1 MDAVKEKLLDK
12 CSEIAEKLRPS
23 LSQVMTNKHMLAT
36 FVEWLCSCFNY
47 SDEEMRPANAD
58 TKTAACLEMT
68 LERLLHFLGGDFGML
83 CMNG

>member
-36 FVEWLCSCFNY
+36 FV
-47 SDEEMRPANAD
+47 
-58 TKTAACLEMT
+58 
-68 LERLLHFLGGDFGML
+68 
-83 CMNG
+83 